1 MYLCILVLRTKIKS
15 ERFVFLPQFS
25 RLRME
30 FYPLP
35 VDNFSVL
42 GLGCVT
48 AIMSRG
54 RELSGSW
61 LPGTHQPVKVSQPLS
76 SQLIQGATGD
86 WGWLWADIW
95 PVSPVTPGPCHVSC
109 HILRCSPHAAGL
121 RHCFLFFPRP
131 GPGNSGL
138 APVSDLSASRGAA
151 HCLQADEAGD
161 QGEEC
166 LGKWQARVGARAIE
180 QWSQETMDHIRGW
193 AEAMMAWLHSQC
205 WLTVDKGFSF
215 KTITS
220 TVHSRCPDRNPL
232 VDRSSLGMMR
242 GCPPSWWWPGAGPG
256 QPCVPAAPCLGPGP
270 CLLSVS
276 VPLPAS
282 CSHHPRCF
290 CWLYTH
296 LNVIG

>member
-1 MYLCILVLRTKIKS
+1 MCFGPSFPGCGV
-15 ERFVFLPQFS
+15 
-25 RLRME
+25 
-30 FYPLP
+30 YPLV
-35 VDNFSVL
+35 VDNFCVL
-42 GLGCVT
+42 GPGLGWLRCVT

-76 SQLIQGATGD
+76 SQLILGATGD

-95 PVSPVTPGPCHVSC
+95 PLSPLHVMCHVTSSAALLTLQVSATVSC
-109 HILRCSPHAAGL
+109 FFLAPGL
-121 RHCFLFFPRP
+121 VTLAWCQICPPP
-131 GPGNSGL
+131 GELLELLTVSRLTRLATKVRSASGL
-138 APVSDLSASRGAA
+138 GLSGNDRREWG
-151 HCLQADEAGD
+151 
-161 QGEEC
+161 
-166 LGKWQARVGARAIE
+166 RE

-193 AEAMMAWLHSQC
+193 AGAMMAWLHSQC

-290 CWLYTH
+290 CWRYTTH
-296 LNVIG
+296 ILM